1 MTPGNRRHIPV
12 EQKQLITIMAN
23 HMRPSE
29 IAKAAPVDVRTV
41 YRTLETWRTTGKHAR
56 IPLELGGPRILTPF
70 DISYL
75 EGLVQQTPDI
85 YLVELQQC
93 LFESTG
99 LDVAQTTIRDALLR
113 LGYTR
118 KCVSIFVSVLSTP

>member
-1 MTPGNRRHIPV
+1 MAPGNRRHIPV
-12 EQKQLITIMAN
+12 EKKQLLTIMAN

-29 IAKAAPVDVRTV
+29 IAKAAHLDVHTV

-56 IPLELGGPRILTPF
+56 IPLELCRPRILTSF
-70 DISYL
+70 DIFVVSSS
-75 EGLVQQTPDI
+75 GLSDI
-85 YLVELQQC
+85 YLVELQQH